1 MVVKQNRDKS
11 SELAYDEYRVK
22 VPKQDK
28 EGKDITGDKLGK
40 GGRHRDDGTFSA
52 MAYDFQPLEDDG
64 PSREE
69 LEYQLE
75 LLAHEERL
83 AEIQSKQSTADTITA
98 TLESINNILEFV
110 SEHPEILEAAYKLRV
125 KAKNGVIIIKNKIVA
140 AVRGEKGKQKSKS
153 TVLKSDSK
161 QKSASTILSVA
172 TSNEVIAE
180 NTDTSKI
187 EGENLSIEEARELV
201 LSILLDYVSM
211 KKKLNRLSNANIKN
225 GKRME
230 LNVEE
235 VVAQLDT
242 LVNRYPALMDDNT
255 TESISALLK
264 MNINSQ
270 ENKRIKETLRIDG
283 LLKKEAED
291 NG

>member
-1 MVVKQNRDKS
+1 MAVKQKREKS
-11 SELAYDEYRVK
+11 SELDYDEYRVK

-40 GGRHRDDGTFSA
+40 GGRHRDDGTFSG

-98 TLESINNILEFV
+98 IFESINNFLEFV
-110 SEHPEILEAAYKLRV
+110 NEHPEILEAAYKLGV
-125 KAKNGVIIIKNKIVA
+125 KAKNGVIGTKNKIAA
-140 AVRGEKGKQKSKS
+140 AVRGEKGKQKRKS
-153 TVLKSDSK
+153 IVSEANLK
-161 QKSASTILSVA
+161 QKSVSATLSVA

-180 NTDTSKI
+180 NDDTSKI
-187 EGENLSIEEARELV
+187 ERENLSIEEARELV

-211 KKKLNRLSNANIKN
+211 KKKLNRLSNANIEN

-230 LNVEE
+230 LNVED

-242 LVNRYPALMDDNT
+242 LVNRYPTLMDDKT

-270 ENKRIKETLRIDG
+270 ENKRIKETLRIDE
-283 LLKKEAED
+283 LLQKEVED

>member
-1 MVVKQNRDKS
+1 MAVKQNRDKS
-11 SELAYDEYRVK
+11 SELDYDEYRVK

-40 GGRHRDDGTFSA
+40 GGRHRDDGTFSG

-64 PSREE
+64 SSREE
-69 LEYQLE
+69 LKYQFE

-83 AEIQSKQSTADTITA
+83 PEIQSKQSTTDTITA

-110 SEHPEILEAAYKLRV
+110 SEHPEILEAAYKLGV
-125 KAKNGVIIIKNKIVA
+125 KAKNGVIGAKNKIIA

-161 QKSASTILSVA
+161 QKSASTTLSVA
-172 TSNEVIAE
+172 ISNEVIAE

-187 EGENLSIEEARELV
+187 EGEILSIEEARELV

-270 ENKRIKETLRIDG
+270 ENKRIKETLRIYG